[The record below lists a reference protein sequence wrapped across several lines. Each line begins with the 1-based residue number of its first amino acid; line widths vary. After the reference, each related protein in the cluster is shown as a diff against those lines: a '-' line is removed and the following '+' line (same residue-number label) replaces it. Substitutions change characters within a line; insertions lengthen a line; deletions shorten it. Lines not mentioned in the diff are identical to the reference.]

1 MPGADGFGV
10 LSEIKLREE
19 TKSTPVLM
27 LTGRSQGH
35 DIVRA
40 FDLGA
45 SDYVTKPFNPLDL
58 VARVKRLSKS

>member
-1 MPGADGFGV
+1 MNLGTGTGYSV
-10 LSEIKLREE
+10 L
-19 TKSTPVLM
+19 
-27 LTGRSQGH
+27 